1 MTASLLDLA
10 QAFLARLA
18 LILIP
23 LGEPR
28 SLVLPT
34 VLVFALVT
42 SWVPWRSLGLPGRY
56 TPMTGGMP

>member
-1 MTASLLDLA
+1 MTGHLRALA
-10 QAFLARLA
+10 AAFLARLS

-28 SLVLPT
+28 PLVLPT

-42 SWVPWRSLGLPGRY
+42 SWVPWHPLGLPGRY
-56 TPMTGGMP
+56 TPTTGGEP

>member
-1 MTASLLDLA
+1 MTGHLRVLA
-10 QAFLARLA
+10 AAFLARLA

-23 LGEPR
+23 IGEPR
-28 SLVLPT
+28 ALVLPT

-42 SWVPWRSLGLPGRY
+42 SWVPWRSLGLPGDY